1 MIRLGNVEIENPF
14 LLAPLAGVTDAP
26 MRSLCRARGAAL
38 VYTEMVSCKGLY
50 YGDNNTERLLMIR
63 EDEKPVAYQIFG
75 REPDMISFAV
85 KDFYSRE
92 NALIDINMGCPVPK
106 IVKNGEGSALLK
118 EPDRVYD
125 LVCAAVKAS
134 EEAARETAGTGKGAA
149 ADVPEPK
156 PVTAKIRAGWDSEN
170 INAVEIAKAIEAA
183 GGAAVAVHGRTR
195 DQFYS
200 GKADWDLIRKVK
212 EAVTIPVIGNG
223 DIFSGE
229 DAVRML
235 KETGCDMVMIARGAL
250 GNPWIFEEAL
260 ALWKGETPPARPTIE
275 ERVRVMKE
283 HFTDLMSVKGEYA
296 AVREMRKHAS
306 WYTKGLHGSAAMRR
320 RINSIESAGELIRE
334 FESLANK

>member
-1 MIRLGNVEIENPF
+1 MKIGNVAIENPF
-14 LLAPLAGVTDAP
+14 LLAPLAGITDAP

-50 YGDNNTERLLMIR
+50 YGDNNTERLLMVR
-63 EDEKPVAYQIFG
+63 EDEKPVAFQIFG
-75 REPDMISFAV
+75 REPDMIAFAV
-85 KDFYSRE
+85 KDFYNRE

-118 EPDRVYD
+118 EPDLVYD
-125 LVCAAVKAS
+125 LVSAAVKAS
-134 EEAARETAGTGKGAA
+134 EEAAKEKAAETDRGTMM
-149 ADVPEPK
+149 K
-156 PVTAKIRAGWDSEN
+156 PVTAKIRAGWDGSS

-200 GKADWDLIRKVK
+200 GKADWDLRRKVK
-212 EAVTIPVIGNG
+212 EAVSIPVIGNG
-223 DIFSGE
+223 DVFSGQ
-229 DAVRML
+229 DAMRML
-235 KETGCDMVMIARGAL
+235 DETGCDMVMIARGAL

-260 ALWKGETPPARPTIE
+260 ALWKGESLPAKPSME
-275 ERVRVMKE
+275 ERVGVMKA

-320 RINSIESAGELIRE
+320 RINGIENAEELLKE
-334 FESLANK
+334 FDSLLNI

>member
-1 MIRLGNVEIENPF
+1 MLNIGNVKIENPF

-26 MRSLCRARGAAL
+26 VRSLCRARGAAL

-63 EDEKPVAYQIFG
+63 DDEKPVAYQIFG
-75 REPDMISFAV
+75 REPDMIAFAV
-85 KDFYSRE
+85 KDFYNRE

-118 EPDRVYD
+118 DLDLVYD
-125 LVCAAVKAS
+125 LVAAAVKAS
-134 EEAARETAGTGKGAA
+134 EEAAKEKTGNNGSKI
-149 ADVPEPK
+149 K
-156 PVTAKIRAGWDSEN
+156 PITAKIRAGWDAES
-170 INAVEIAKAIEAA
+170 INAVETAKAIEAA

-212 EAVTIPVIGNG
+212 EAVSIPVIGNG
-223 DIFSGE
+223 DIFSGA
-229 DAVRML
+229 DAMRML
-235 KETGCDMVMIARGAL
+235 SETGCDMVMIARGAL

-260 ALWKGETPPARPTIE
+260 ALWKGEAPPAKPSIE

-283 HFTDLMSVKGEYA
+283 HFTDLVSVKGEYA

-306 WYTKGLHGSAAMRR
+306 WYTKGLRGSAAMRR
-320 RINSIESAGELIRE
+320 RFNSIESADALIIE
-334 FESLANK
+334 FESLLEK